1 MIYENSRV
9 IVGWLFM
16 IELYKKNESDTNE
29 IVAKS
34 FLFLLAFILLMGTLC
49 WVGVFNI
56 QHYIIN
62 SLILASAIPLIL
74 PIILVHLLHINK
86 GWVKY
91 AIIACIVAAT
101 GISYAILTFQT
112 IMIFILPSII
122 AVFYLDTKVT
132 YYAMIINTIT
142 IILAHLFTGFYL
154 FQPWIEP
161 FSKMEYIMLYGAL
174 PRVMQYLLCAFLLHL
189 IGRHFI
195 KFFNGF
201 YTVLQEE
208 RKGSNSSNK
217 IDNKELKQ
225 LLEQLT
231 EREQNVFELLVQGY
245 TNTQIA
251 NQLYLSNGTV
261 KNYVS
266 VIYDKIGMKD
276 RTALILKY
284 SAFYQGND

>member
-1 MIYENSRV
+1 MKLI
-9 IVGWLFM
+9 GWTFM

-34 FLFLLAFILLMGTLC
+34 FLFLLAFGLLVGTLC
-49 WVGVFNI
+49 WTGVFNI
-56 QHYIIN
+56 EHYIIN
-62 SLILASAIPLIL
+62 RLIFACTIPLVL
-74 PIILVHLLHINK
+74 PIILVYLLHMNK
-86 GWVKY
+86 DWVKY
-91 AIIACIVAAT
+91 VIITCIVIVT

-112 IMIFILPSII
+112 VMIFILPSII
-122 AVFYLDTKVT
+122 AAFYLDTKVT
-132 YYAMIINTIT
+132 YYTMIINTMI
-142 IILAHLFTGFYL
+142 IILSHFFTGFYL

-161 FSKMEYIMLYGAL
+161 FSKMEDIMLYGAI
-174 PRVMQYLLCAFLLHL
+174 PRVMQYLICAFLLHL

-195 KFFNGF
+195 RFFNGF

-208 RKGSNSSNK
+208 RGVSNSSNEK
-217 IDNKELKQ
+217 MDNKELKQ

-284 SAFYQGND
+284 SSFYQGND